1 MMSSFVFR
9 TPPLF
14 CTLWWWASVGVCL
27 NWMITSTVPPL
38 GRPLRASISFDS
50 LRLLP
55 SARHSPATSSVIR
68 TSSATRA
75 PQVVVFRTLS
85 LEDRDVSNVADIS
98 WPPKITW
105 KALGDGG
112 ACSLSLSALRVSN
125 LGHLEVDSTG
135 GGIGVV
141 LRYRRFLHTLAYPSA
156 ACLCGPPHIEFS
168 PCN

>member
-14 CTLWWWASVGVCL
+14 CTFWWWASVGVCL

-68 TSSATRA
+68 TNSANRA

-85 LEDRDVSNVADIS
+85 LEDGDVSNVADIR

-105 KALGDGG
+105 KALGDREGR
-112 ACSLSLSALRVSN
+112 SEEHTSELQSRL
-125 LGHLEVDSTG
+125 HLV
-135 GGIGVV
+135 
-141 LRYRRFLHTLAYPSA
+141 
-156 ACLCGPPHIEFS
+156 
-168 PCN
+168 